1 MTGGLVTDAPI
12 RMNEPVLRWRSR
24 AHSIEEVET
33 ELARIWAQSNL
44 DDQVDANGDRVNDR
58 HIGARTSVM
67 NLVVI
72 AGRPEVGERCAATIQ
87 RLVGRH
93 PSRTTIVQPAD
104 PDGPSWLD
112 AQIVAHC
119 IMPRADAPETCAET
133 VHLTCGGES
142 GRHLDAI
149 VAPLLIHDLP
159 VTVWWPDEPSFGT
172 APVNDLLVMADR
184 LVVDGSGWHGTGLT
198 QLRRMAAVAD
208 RLPLAISDFAM
219 VRQSRWREAIAAI
232 FDIPDFLP
240 YLRHLRRIA
249 VTYAVR
255 DEAAA
260 ETTNVVKPL
269 YHAAW
274 LASRLGMQVDK
285 PLAPMTG
292 AAARKPPPR
301 NVGGR
306 VTPLANPSAR
316 LAASLRLDRGDVAV
330 VIRPVLS
337 TMPAG
342 TTLRVELLADWRGSE
357 LRADVTAEQD
367 AVHVRVWQDGVHAL
381 ERGFNA
387 PRKTDVDL
395 LAEAIEA
402 GGRDPV
408 AVGTLALAAQLAGG
422 PLA

>member
-1 MTGGLVTDAPI
+1 
-12 RMNEPVLRWRSR
+12 MNEPVLRWRSR

-44 DDQVDANGDRVNDR
+44 EGMSDADGDHVNDR

-72 AGRPEVGERCAATIQ
+72 AARQEVGERSAATIQ

-159 VTVWWPDEPSFGT
+159 VTVWWPDEPSFGS

-184 LVVDGSGWHGTGLT
+184 LVVDASGWHGTGVT

-208 RLPLAISDFAM
+208 RLPIAISDFAM

-249 VTYAVR
+249 VTYGVR
-255 DEAAA
+255 DEVAA
-260 ETTNVVKPL
+260 ETTNIVKPL

-274 LASRLGMQVDK
+274 LASRLGMEVTR

-301 NVGGR
+301 HVGGR
-306 VTPLANPSAR
+306 MTALANPSAG
-316 LAASLRLDRGDVAV
+316 LAAGLRLDRSDVAV

-367 AVHVRVWQDGVHAL
+367 AVHVRVWQDGVHSL

-387 PRKTDVDL
+387 PRRTDVDL